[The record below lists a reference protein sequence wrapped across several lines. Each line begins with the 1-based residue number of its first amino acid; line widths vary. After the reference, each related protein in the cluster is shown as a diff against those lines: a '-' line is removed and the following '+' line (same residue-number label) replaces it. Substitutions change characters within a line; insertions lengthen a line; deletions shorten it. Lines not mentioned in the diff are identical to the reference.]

1 MVYWRLS
8 AQVYLELSD
17 FERLGTAV
25 LNRTY
30 HPEFRRLDAAVDP
43 RVGVG
48 MGALAAN
55 PLDRQR
61 DSEATYDDSGTSVL
75 TKRYNGNNYYDYP
88 PSHHQIHLGFVDER
102 VMHARDFNL

>member
-25 LNRTY
+25 LNRTND
-30 HPEFRRLDAAVDP
+30 PEFRRLDAAVDP

-48 MGALAAN
+48 GLATNA
-55 PLDRQR
+55 LDRKR
-61 DSEATYDDSGTSVL
+61 DSEAIYDDSGTSVR
-75 TKRYNGNNYYDYP
+75 TKRYHGSNYRHYIAP
-88 PSHHQIHLGFVDER
+88 MHLGFVDEC
-102 VMHARDFNL
+102 VMHHARDFNS